1 MILFKSRHI
10 TGGIKMAAYGKAIL
24 SLIEV
29 ILFILGIFPVDTN
42 INYGGNDYIAPAI
55 TTPMYIV
62 ADGESDFSIVTAENA
77 DECIM
82 TAADELQTYIEK
94 ISGAELQIIT
104 ENQLENGEKAIV
116 LGETE
121 LEKEITEVNRAA
133 IGADGFLLY
142 SDGNYLLVAG
152 GDSRGTLYGVYT
164 LLEDYFGV
172 RWFTPELEVVPESKD
187 IVIDGKLNKIVQPSF
202 AIRRNDIGG
211 TNDAYRA
218 RTKMNVSFHYEMPEY
233 GGALTYV
240 LWDVT
245 FDRLVP
251 DSLFAEHPEY
261 FAQLPDGTRTTDHVC
276 VSHPE
281 VLTVAVENARKAIL
295 ECEKDSKYIHIGQK
309 DNSNYCQCENC
320 TALYEKY
327 GSISAPTIIFT
338 NAFADALDDE
348 FPDFTFTFYAYL
360 ETERPPKDLSLKC
373 NPNVVPVLCGLHHAC
388 RSHLL
393 TECGAQD
400 GDESFLNLYGDNEPA
415 IAQDFADW
423 TKIADRT
430 FIYDY
435 TINFLN
441 TAQFFSNLETMQPT
455 MKYMH
460 DIGITGYVY
469 NCGDGHYAA
478 FNDLRNYLLRKIQW
492 DVDCDVEYHMTDF
505 IKAYYGEAA
514 APYIKEIL
522 DIQTAQTKATAHAF
536 DFDWHYQAGFYAPL
550 NALRLEI
557 LWQKA
562 LKADITEEQ
571 LFNVEVDNLSWE
583 YFKANQF
590 IGKYFFLNP
599 FRMQANEWLY
609 DEFKAHGMDR
619 VSSFGII
626 PQDKSTVDFI
636 QRPFNWG

>member
-1 MILFKSRHI
+1 MISFKSKYSG
-10 TGGIKMAAYGKAIL
+10 GGIEMAYGKAIL

-42 INYGGNDYIAPAI
+42 IEYGGGDYVAPAI
-55 TTPMYIV
+55 TTPFYIV
-62 ADGESDFSIVTAENA
+62 ADGKSEFSIVTSENA

-82 TAADELQTYIEK
+82 TAAEELQTYIEK
-94 ISGAELQIIT
+94 ISGAELEIIT
-104 ENQLENGEKAIV
+104 ENQLAEGEKAIV
-116 LGETE
+116 LGETR
-121 LEKEITEVNRAA
+121 LENEITEVNRAA

-142 SDGNYLLVAG
+142 SDGNYLLIAG

-164 LLEDYFGV
+164 LLEDYLGV

-187 IVIDGKLNKIVQPSF
+187 VTIDGKLNKIVQPSF
-202 AIRRNDIGG
+202 AIRRNDTGG

-245 FDRLVP
+245 FDKLVP

-295 ECEKDSKYIHIGQK
+295 ADKKNAKYIHIGQK

-327 GSISAPTIIFT
+327 GSIPAPTIIFT

-348 FPDFTFTFYAYL
+348 FSDFTFTFYAYL
-360 ETERPPKDLSLKC
+360 ETERPPRDLSLRC

-400 GDESFLNLYGDNEPA
+400 GDESFLNLYGETEPT

-441 TAQFFSNLETMQPT
+441 TAQFFSNFETMQPT

-492 DVDCDVEYHMTDF
+492 DVDCDVEYHMMDF

-599 FRMQANEWLY
+599 FRMQAIEWLY

-626 PQDKSTVDFI
+626 PQDKSTVDFM

>member
-1 MILFKSRHI
+1 MILFKCIYAR
-10 TGGIKMAAYGKAIL
+10 GGIKMAVYGKAIL

-29 ILFILGIFPVDTN
+29 ILFILGIFPIDTN
-42 INYGGNDYIAPAI
+42 ISYGGNDYVAPAI
-55 TTPMYIV
+55 TTPMHIV
-62 ADGESDFSIVTAENA
+62 ADGESEFAIVTAEDA

-94 ISGAELQIIT
+94 ISGAKLPVIT
-104 ENQLENGEKAIV
+104 ENRLENGEKAIV

-121 LEKEITEVNRAA
+121 LEKEITEVNRVA

-142 SDGNYLLVAG
+142 SDGNYLLIAG

-164 LLEDYFGV
+164 LLEDYLGV

-187 IVIDGKLNKIVQPSF
+187 VVVDGKLNRIVQPSF
-202 AIRRNDIGG
+202 AIRRNDTGG

-218 RTKMNVSFHYEMPEY
+218 RTKMNVSFHYAMPEY

-245 FDRLVP
+245 LDRLVP

-261 FAQLPDGTRTTDHVC
+261 FAKLPDGTRTKDHVC

-295 ECEKDSKYIHIGQK
+295 ADTKGAKYIHIGQK

-348 FPDFTFTFYAYL
+348 FSDFTFTFYAYL

-400 GDESFLNLYGDNEPA
+400 GDESFLNLYGDNEPS

-441 TAQFFSNLETMQPT
+441 SAQFFSNLETMQPT

-492 DVDCDVEYHMTDF
+492 DVDCDVEYHMMDF

-619 VSSFGII
+619 VSSFGTI